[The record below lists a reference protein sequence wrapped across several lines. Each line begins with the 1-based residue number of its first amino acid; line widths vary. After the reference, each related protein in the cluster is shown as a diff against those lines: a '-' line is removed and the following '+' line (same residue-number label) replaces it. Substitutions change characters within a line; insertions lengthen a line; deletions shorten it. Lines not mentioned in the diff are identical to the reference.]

1 MDQLQFFKI
10 VYGFG
15 VSPVTVTFVV
25 QCTMEDLDK
34 EVRRVALLKGINA
47 YGVFLSYSAQ
57 KVECPT
63 GEWSSERWEAIRQL
77 ELEHNIYLHSLSKDD
92 CDVATTELEDP
103 LILTPERWMQLR
115 AEMHE
120 NDAGLCGDDG
130 QEKRYIQDVYEAM
143 IKREQPDYNY
153 RIPLRCGICNE
164 QWFDDLIAVTFAQR
178 PTYVCGP
185 CYDQHCK

>member
-10 VYGFG
+10 VYG
-15 VSPVTVTFVV
+15 VPAMTITFVV
-25 QCTMEDLDK
+25 QTTLECLDD
-34 EVRRVALLKGINA
+34 EVKRVLILKGIRTEGEIH
-47 YGVFLSYSAQ
+47 YTIEPVS
-57 KVECPT
+57 CPT
-63 GEWSSERWEAIRQL
+63 GEWSSDRWAAIRQL
-77 ELEHNIYLHSLSKDD
+77 ELEYNIYLHSLSKDD
-92 CDVATTELEDP
+92 CDVATTNLEEP

-130 QEKRYIQDVYEAM
+130 QESRYIQDVYEAM

-153 RIPLRCGICNE
+153 RIPFRCGICNE
-164 QWFDDLIAVTFAQR
+164 KWFDDLIPVTFAQR

-185 CYDQHCK
+185 CYDKHCK